1 MFNCRFCNKEC
12 KNANSLRNH
21 ERLCKMNPNRQI
33 IKSNFIEYNKK
44 VLLGEIKKEYSNQ
57 YTKAS
62 KLGLPKPQISDETRR
77 KISESSSKRTKTDE
91 QKQRLSESMRLAVIN
106 NPQSYC
112 SSNVNGRVKKVKYQD
127 RWFDSKWEVIV
138 AKYLDDLN
146 IKWDREVTGIEY
158 EYEGKKH
165 LYFPDFYLPEYD
177 KYIEVKGYERKRD
190 LYKYSCLNNLIIL
203 KKDEIHN
210 IIKNNFDIKQYI
222 FC

>member
-1 MFNCRFCNKEC
+1 M
-12 KNANSLRNH
+12 
-21 ERLCKMNPNRQI
+21 RL
-33 IKSNFIEYNKK
+33 
-44 VLLGEIKKEYSNQ
+44 KKEYSNQ
-57 YTKAS
+57 YIKAS

-127 RWFDSKWEVIV
+127 KWFDSKWEVIV

-210 IIKNNFDIKQYI
+210 IIKNNFDIKQKL